1 MYFKPEPIQTKKKK
15 PIFEQTAPSKVDVI
29 SQTNHNQVFMKLI
42 QSALFSNI
50 ISDENVNTLEG
61 LLEQTSPNV
70 FVESFERV
78 LRMKMNQEDEED
90 QNGLFVSPEAY
101 VSLLKLMVTLLDYA
115 NKKNQFGSVIVRALN
130 QSKLIYKVIVTP
142 D

>member
-1 MYFKPEPIQTKKKK
+1 
-15 PIFEQTAPSKVDVI
+15 
-29 SQTNHNQVFMKLI
+29 MKLI

-78 LRMKMNQEDEED
+78 LRMKMNQEEEED

-115 NKKNQFGSVIVRALN
+115 NKKNQFGSAIVRALN
-130 QSKLIYKVIVTP
+130 
-142 D
+142 